1 MQLSQLKVEIVVEKL
16 LEEEKSGAQ
25 ALSTKVNKLLEKDVR
40 PQLGVKVTDLI
51 INRDFITVTALEKI
65 SFKELGLEEP

>member
-1 MQLSQLKVEIVVEKL
+1 MQLSQLMVEIVVEKL

-40 PQLGVKVTDLI
+40 PQLGVKITDLI
-51 INRDFITVTALEKI
+51 INRDLIAVTALEKI
-65 SFKELGLEEP
+65 SFKELGLE